1 MIYSEK
7 GEIMLHYTR
16 RGDISTST
24 TRSSESSIS
33 SLLTYCNW
41 SYSATN
47 HIDMET
53 LKSILKTFNPNYIPY
68 YLRIFNETPYEV
80 ISYFLKQH
88 HISKSSIE
96 SIYIQ
101 LSKLG
106 IRIKYFEL

>member
-1 MIYSEK
+1 MIYSGK
-7 GEIMLHYTR
+7 GEVMLHYTR

-24 TRSSESSIS
+24 THTSVNSIS

-41 SYSATN
+41 SYDSTN
-47 HIDMET
+47 HIDSET